1 MKQFKENEA
10 ISITNKRQ
18 LNYHLHAAAAAA
30 AAAPA
35 IAAADIET
43 SWEVGVKLGSSLE
56 ACVGLID
63 VLIDG
68 VTDG

>member
-10 ISITNKRQ
+10 ISITNKKQ

-30 AAAPA
+30 AAPA
-35 IAAADIET
+35 IAAADMET

-56 ACVGLID
+56 ACVGLVD

>member
-10 ISITNKRQ
+10 ISMTNKKQ
-18 LNYHLHAAAAAA
+18 LNYHLHAAAAA